1 MFEDWAERSV
11 SAARRIEFSASFAPL
26 LSNMAARGNQTI
38 TKAAELLQQAS
49 TMLLSVNENL
59 SETGSSS
66 TATSGNSPGTSAATI
81 VPEIRDTLERAKS
94 MMATSSN
101 AGLYKRLNKN
111 ERLRAAAGKSS
122 SKGSTSS
129 KTVKTARS
137 LEKKPFEFALLRAS
151 DIDSDG
157 EEEDNLRKDH
167 VINRGIVTLTASD
180 TEKVIREK
188 VVSSLKTRYP
198 MIESRDFEFVKVV
211 QKKISVLQMGK
222 GTEYD
227 YTVVKKLAGQ
237 GLLYIRMKQV
247 TQFAVDESLQVE
259 EDMAEDPCGMC
270 TLPNPFNSPTT
281 SIDLTS
287 TQNVCNVIPDGTSV
301 GRTPLE
307 NDQRTLSA
315 QPVQKAGPADPE
327 IELSPFFTQVLDEMP
342 ASANDPTE
350 MLRFLQGKILSGRD
364 LDVSDESSE
373 LSGDTNYISVDRDNV
388 LETTFSELK
397 DVKDPRI
404 TFEVQFYGE
413 EAEDRGGPRKEWIR
427 LCNQKIQ
434 LKYFEQGLKEH
445 LASDYFYV
453 GQMAAIAL
461 LQNGQ
466 LPVYFP
472 ETALLNIFADPY
484 PSTHPCISSLQKG
497 LDSLGIH
504 AAGRKFPQLLDLF
517 IPSVNAKLS
526 VKKLL
531 QLLTPKFSEKGSN
544 TLKYEKIVYA
554 CFVKY
559 VREVASGR
567 RVTKLENILEF
578 TTCASEEPLLGFAL
592 SPSIEFIEATC
603 ASREPRCNSEERES
617 QNQV

>member
-1 MFEDWAERSV
+1 MFEDWAECSV
-11 SAARRIEFSASFAPL
+11 SAPRRIEFSASFPPL
-26 LSNMAARGNQTI
+26 LTNMAARGKETI

-59 SETGSSS
+59 SETSSSS
-66 TATSGNSPGTSAATI
+66 TATSRNLPGTSAATT

-129 KTVKTARS
+129 KKEKTARS
-137 LEKKPFEFALLRAS
+137 LEKKPFEFALLRAP
-151 DIDSDG
+151 DVDSDG
-157 EEEDNLRKDH
+157 EEEDSLRKDC

-188 VVSSLKTRYP
+188 IVSSLKTRYP

-211 QKKISVLQMGK
+211 QKKISVLQMRK

-237 GLLYIRMKQV
+237 GLLYIRIKQV
-247 TQFAVDESLQVE
+247 TQFAVGESLQVE
-259 EDMAEDPCGMC
+259 EDLAEDPFG
-270 TLPNPFNSPTT
+270 TLESPNPFNSPTI

-287 TQNVCNVIPDGTSV
+287 TENGCNVAPDGTSV
-301 GRTPLE
+301 RQTPLE
-307 NDQRTLSA
+307 SEQPTLSP
-315 QPVQKAGPADPE
+315 QPVQKVGPADPE
-327 IELSPFFTQVLDEMP
+327 IELSPFFVFDEMP
-342 ASANDPTE
+342 ASVNDPTE
-350 MLRFLQGKILSGRD
+350 MLRFLRGKILSGRD

-472 ETALLNIFADPY
+472 GTVLQNIFTDPY
-484 PSTHPCISSLQKG
+484 PTTHPCISNLQKG

-517 IPSVNAKLS
+517 RPSVNAKLS

-544 TLKYEKIVYA
+544 ALKYEKIVYA

-578 TTCASEEPLLGFAL
+578 ATCASEEPLLGFAL